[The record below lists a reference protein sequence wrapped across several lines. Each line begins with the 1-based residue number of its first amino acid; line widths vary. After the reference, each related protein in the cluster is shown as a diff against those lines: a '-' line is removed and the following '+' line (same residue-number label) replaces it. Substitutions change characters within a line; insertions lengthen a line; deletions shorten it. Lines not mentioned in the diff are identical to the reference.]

1 MEMGVTSPKK
11 LPARQDEAL
20 DVVCDATRSFGRS
33 GGTIAEIT
41 RAVGGYDRAD
51 RDIKGPTTLYGK
63 VRLVLLELKELGRVE
78 QYGRQ
83 WVVAANKKRKAS

>member
-1 MEMGVTSPKK
+1 MTSPKK

-20 DVVCDATRSFGRS
+20 DVVHDAVRTFGRS

-63 VRLVLLELKELGRVE
+63 VRLMLIELKDLGRVE

-83 WVVAANKKRKAS
+83 WVAASKKRRAS

>member
-1 MEMGVTSPKK
+1 MTSPKK

-20 DVVCDATRSFGRS
+20 DTVCDAVRAFGRS

-41 RAVGGYDRAD
+41 RTVGGYDRAD

-83 WVVAANKKRKAS
+83 WVAVANKKRKAS